1 MTRLGRDYPNRIP
14 FCQAKS
20 KLLQSQPMIQE
31 APGVSLTVIAP
42 VYNEASN
49 IRPLYDEITA
59 ALEGVEEDYEIILVD
74 DGSTDGGFE
83 IMEALHRLD
92 SRLVVVRFRRNFGQ
106 SAAFA
111 AGFNYARGE
120 TIVTL
125 DADLQ
130 NDPADIPL
138 LLGKLAEG
146 YDVVAGWRKNRKD
159 SIVRRIPSVL
169 ANRLIARATGVHLH
183 DTGCSLRA
191 YRREVIESIH
201 LYGEMHRFIPAL
213 ASWVGITLAEVPV
226 NHRPRTQGVAKYG
239 RFGLDRSFRVI
250 LDLVTVYFLLG
261 FFGRP
266 MHLFG
271 GVGLVS
277 GTLGVII
284 GLYLSALKVF
294 AGQDIGERPLL
305 LLAVLLA
312 IIGVQFLAM
321 GLLGEILIR
330 IYYEGQDKP
339 IYHVRTV
346 LSRGR

>member
-1 MTRLGRDYPNRIP
+1 
-14 FCQAKS
+14 
-20 KLLQSQPMIQE
+20 MIQE
-31 APGVSLTVIAP
+31 APEVSLSIVAP

-49 IRPLYDEITA
+49 IRPLYDEITR
-59 ALEGVEEDYEIILVD
+59 ALEGVAEDYEIILVD

-83 IMEALHRLD
+83 IMEALHRVD
-92 SRLVVVRFRRNFGQ
+92 PRLVVVRFRRNFGQ

-138 LLGKLAEG
+138 LLSKLAEG

-159 SIVRRIPSVL
+159 NIVRRIPSVL
-169 ANRLIARATGVHLH
+169 ANWLIARTTGVHLH

-191 YRREVIESIH
+191 YRREVIENIH
-201 LYGEMHRFIPAL
+201 LYGEMHRFVPAL

-277 GTLGVII
+277 GALGVII
-284 GLYLSALKVF
+284 GLYLSGLKVF
-294 AGQDIGERPLL
+294 AGQNIGDRPLL

-321 GLLGEILIR
+321 GLLGEILVR
-330 IYYEGQDKP
+330 TYYESQDKP
-339 IYHVRTV
+339 TYHVRTV